1 MSTSVIIA
9 RAVSAIIGWVYFF
22 AWSFS
27 FYPQVLLNHRRKF
40 VGGLSID
47 FATLNL
53 MGHTC
58 YAIYSTAFFFEP
70 HVREE
75 YRQRHGGHS
84 PSVQPNDVAF
94 AIHAAILASI
104 TLLQTWI
111 YPRAP
116 GQRLSTV
123 NHFVVTIALVV
134 FATNLFSVIVG
145 RESTIDLLY
154 ILSYFK
160 LYVSVAK
167 YIPQVWDNYLR
178 KSTIGWSIGNILL
191 DLTGGSLS
199 LIQLFIDATLDND
212 WSAVTGNPVK
222 FGLSSLS
229 IIFDIMFIIQ
239 HFILY
244 KEREDMTVE
253 DKRHYNTADVETPA
267 TDATGNGQNAN
278 ERTSLLF
285 RA

>member
-1 MSTSVIIA
+1 MSTLEAVA
-9 RAVSAIIGWVYFF
+9 RTVSAILGWTYFF

-70 HVREE
+70 HIREE
-75 YRQRHGGHS
+75 YRRRHGGHL

-116 GQRLSTV
+116 GQRLSTA
-123 NHFVVTIALVV
+123 NHFVVTFALVV
-134 FATNLFSVIVG
+134 FATNLFSVITG
-145 RESTIDLLY
+145 SESAIDLLY

-167 YIPQVWDNYLR
+167 YIPQAWNNYSR
-178 KSTIGWSIGNILL
+178 KSTVGWSIDNILL

-199 LIQLFIDATLDND
+199 LIQLFLDATLDND
-212 WSAVTGNPVK
+212 WAAITGNPVK
-222 FGLSSLS
+222 LGLSSLS
-229 IIFDIMFIIQ
+229 IIFDIFFIIQ
-239 HFILY
+239 HFVLY
-244 KEREDMTVE
+244 TNREDIPVE
-253 DKRHYNTADVETPA
+253 DKRHYHEPDVEAPTEA
-267 TDATGNGQNAN
+267 VRNGQTAS

-285 RA
+285 HA